1 MCCFFG
7 LENAGYPGYL
17 AGYLRFHGLKTLLA
31 SAIFSAAGLQQELKS
46 AHGDKSLVIHP
57 EDAESSFM
65 ECAASQISVALE
77 TVDGAV
83 ASSFEAIF
91 GAQEAEAVAAVA
103 PKKVD

>member
-1 MCCFFG
+1 MR
-7 LENAGYPGYL
+7 ENDRGFDRAPPFP
-17 AGYLRFHGLKTLLA
+17 ATRLRYAMLDLIT
-31 SAIFSAAGLQQELKS
+31 IFSAAGLQQELKS

>member
-1 MCCFFG
+1 M
-7 LENAGYPGYL
+7 LDL
-17 AGYLRFHGLKTLLA
+17 IT
-31 SAIFSAAGLQQELKS
+31 IFSAAGLQQELKS